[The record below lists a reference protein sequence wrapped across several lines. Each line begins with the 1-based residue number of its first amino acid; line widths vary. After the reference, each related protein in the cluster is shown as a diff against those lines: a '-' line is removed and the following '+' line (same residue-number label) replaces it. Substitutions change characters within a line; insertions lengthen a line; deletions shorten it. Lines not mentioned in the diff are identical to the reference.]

1 MSLSPCPNLV
11 LICETLRNGEIQST
25 EKYMLVMKKIVT
37 FLPHEIGKTKTS
49 IKVN

>member
-11 LICETLRNGEIQST
+11 LICETLRNGEIKST
-25 EKYMLVMKKIVT
+25 EIHVGYEKIVT